1 MIFLLDFTP
10 IRPEFGLLFWSTII
24 FLLFWGIMAR
34 YAFGPIKN
42 ALKKREGDI
51 QDALDQAK
59 NAREEMASLK
69 AQNDQ
74 ILIEAREER
83 SKILKEAKEI
93 KDSMIKEAKE
103 KAKEEAQKIVTNAQS
118 QIENQKQAALIDLKN
133 QTGMMALE
141 IAEKI
146 IKKQLSGDSEQEKFA
161 NSLVDDIKLN

>member
-24 FLLFWGIMAR
+24 FLLFWGIMGK

-103 KAKEEAQKIVTNAQS
+103 KAKEEAQKIVTNAKS
-118 QIENQKQAALIDLKN
+118 EIENQKQAALIDLKN

>member
-24 FLLFWGIMAR
+24 FLLFWGIMAK

-42 ALKKREGDI
+42 ALKKRESDI
-51 QDALDQAK
+51 QDALDEAK
-59 NAREEMASLK
+59 NAREEMSTLK
-69 AQNDQ
+69 AQNEQ
-74 ILIEAREER
+74 ILAQAREER

-103 KAKEEAQKIVTNAQS
+103 KARDEAQKIVNSAKNE
-118 QIENQKQAALIDLKN
+118 IDNQKQAALIDLKN
-133 QTGMMALE
+133 QTGMMALQ

-161 NSLVDDIKLN
+161 NSLIDDIKLN

>member
-10 IRPEFGLLFWSTII
+10 IRPEFGLLFWSTLI
-24 FLLFWGIMAR
+24 FLLFWGIMGK
-34 YAFGPIKN
+34 YAFGPIKE
-42 ALKKREGDI
+42 ALKKRESDI

-59 NAREEMASLK
+59 YAREEMSNLK
-69 AQNDQ
+69 AQNEQ
-74 ILIEAREER
+74 ILTQAREER

-93 KDSMIKEAKE
+93 KDSMIKEARE
-103 KAKEEAQKIVTNAQS
+103 KAKDEAQKIVNNAKNE
-118 QIENQKQAALIDLKN
+118 IDNQKQAAIIELKN

-161 NSLVDDIKLN
+161 NSLIDDIKLN

>member
-10 IRPEFGLLFWSTII
+10 IRPEFGLLFWSTLI
-24 FLLFWGIMAR
+24 FLLFWGIMGK
-34 YAFGPIKN
+34 YAFGPIKE
-42 ALKKREGDI
+42 ALKKRESDI

-59 NAREEMASLK
+59 YAREEMSKLN
-69 AQNDQ
+69 AQNQQ
-74 ILIEAREER
+74 ILTQAREER

-93 KDSMIKEAKE
+93 KDSMIKEARE
-103 KAKEEAQKIVTNAQS
+103 KAKDEAQKIVNNAKNE
-118 QIENQKQAALIDLKN
+118 IDNQKQAAIIELKN

-161 NSLVDDIKLN
+161 NSLIDDIKLN